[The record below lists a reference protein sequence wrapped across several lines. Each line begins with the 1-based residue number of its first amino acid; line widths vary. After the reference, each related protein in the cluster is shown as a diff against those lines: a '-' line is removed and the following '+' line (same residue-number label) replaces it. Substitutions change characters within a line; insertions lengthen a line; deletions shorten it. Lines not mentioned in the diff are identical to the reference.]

1 MGCSCFS
8 SCLSEKTNFMAN
20 LFQQLQQSAKP
31 APPQVVLQPPV
42 IHGGAP
48 TSSRSGDTWK
58 IALIVVFV
66 AVAIVV
72 GVIIYNKSTERTHN
86 ANLIRLDDEDDW
98 NDLDEDPPHEFEEQ
112 HKDPNFT
119 LLRDIV

>member
-1 MGCSCFS
+1 
-8 SCLSEKTNFMAN
+8 MAN

-31 APPQVVLQPPV
+31 VPPQVPPHVVLQSPHV
-42 IHGGAP
+42 VGGAQ
-48 TSSRSGDTWK
+48 RSKSADTWK

-66 AVAIVV
+66 AVAAVV
-72 GVIIYNKSTERTHN
+72 GVIIYNKSSEQTAN
-86 ANLIRLDDEDDW
+86 ANLVRLDDDEDW

>member
-1 MGCSCFS
+1 
-8 SCLSEKTNFMAN
+8 MAT
-20 LFQQLQQSAKP
+20 LFQQLKQSAAKTTTP
-31 APPQVVLQPPV
+31 PPV
-42 IHGGAP
+42 VVMP
-48 TSSRSGDTWK
+48 QQPSPPSRSGGDVWK

-66 AVAIVV
+66 AVAAVV
-72 GVIIYNKSTERTHN
+72 GVIIYNKSSEKTAN
-86 ANLIRLDDEDDW
+86 ANLVRLDDDEDW

>member
-1 MGCSCFS
+1 
-8 SCLSEKTNFMAN
+8 MAN

-31 APPQVVLQPPV
+31 APPQVVLQQPPPQI

-48 TSSRSGDTWK
+48 TTSKSGDTWK

-66 AVAIVV
+66 AVAVVV
-72 GVIIYNKSTERTHN
+72 GVIIYNKSTEKTHN
-86 ANLIRLDDEDDW
+86 ANLIRLDDDEDW

>member
-1 MGCSCFS
+1 
-8 SCLSEKTNFMAN
+8 MAN

-31 APPQVVLQPPV
+31 VPVQPPPVVLQHSPHHIV
-42 IHGGAP
+42 GGE
-48 TSSRSGDTWK
+48 RSKSADTWK

-66 AVAIVV
+66 AVAAVV
-72 GVIIYNKSTERTHN
+72 GVIIYNKSSEKTQN
-86 ANLIRLDDEDDW
+86 ANLIRLDDDEDW

-119 LLRDIV
+119 FLRDIV

>member
-1 MGCSCFS
+1 
-8 SCLSEKTNFMAN
+8 MAT
-20 LFQQLQQSAKP
+20 LFQQLKQSAKP
-31 APPQVVLQPPV
+31 VPPQVPPRVMLQQSPHHV
-42 IHGGAP
+42 MGGARFKS
-48 TSSRSGDTWK
+48 TDTWK

-66 AVAIVV
+66 AVAAVV
-72 GVIIYNKSTERTHN
+72 GVIIYNKSSEKTQN
-86 ANLIRLDDEDDW
+86 ANLIRLDDDEDW